1 MNIVLRSILL
11 AALCF
16 PSVACVSY
24 SGVTKADG
32 QLYISGGT
40 SYWVY
45 TQPWVRRCDVDG
57 NKLNCEELTESAASA
72 RAPKSEGTKPAAP
85 APAK

>member
-1 MNIVLRSILL
+1 MKTVLRVI
-11 AALCF
+11 AAFALCWQ
-16 PSVACVSY
+16 SVACVSY

-72 RAPKSEGTKPAAP
+72 RAPKQETKPAPAAP
-85 APAK
+85 AK